1 VAWSTPRTD
10 QGGSSRDWLDAV
22 GLSPVMARTSGSPE
36 IRTALIDGP
45 VDVYHP
51 DLSAENI
58 HVIPGPLRGA
68 CFDAGSVACM
78 HGTFVAGV
86 LVARRG
92 SVAPAICPGCSLL
105 VRPIFS
111 ERTPDGEIIPGAS
124 AEQVADAIVEV
135 TNARARIINLSL
147 ALAGPLSKEEVLLE
161 QALDHALRRGVVIIA
176 AAGNQSTIGS
186 SVITRHPGVIPVVAY
201 SSTGQPMASSNL
213 GASIGRRGLGAP
225 GDKITSLG
233 VGAGSQTMGGTSV
246 ATPFVTGAAALL
258 WSDFPTAPAAEIKS
272 AITEAAGSRRRTI
285 APPLLNA
292 RAAYERLS
300 RNLR

>member
-1 VAWSTPRTD
+1 
-10 QGGSSRDWLDAV
+10 
-22 GLSPVMARTSGSPE
+22 
-36 IRTALIDGP
+36 
-45 VDVYHP
+45 
-51 DLSAENI
+51 
-58 HVIPGPLRGA
+58 
-68 CFDAGSVACM
+68 
-78 HGTFVAGV
+78 
-86 LVARRG
+86 
-92 SVAPAICPGCSLL
+92 
-105 VRPIFS
+105 
-111 ERTPDGEIIPGAS
+111 
-124 AEQVADAIVEV
+124 
-135 TNARARIINLSL
+135 
-147 ALAGPLSKEEVLLE
+147 
-161 QALDHALRRGVVIIA
+161 VIIA